1 MPWAFLI
8 GAVFPFL
15 DPAGWHLRVGGLEWK
30 PIEIGLGLWLAY
42 ALVIGIQNPGLIGR
56 LWDPIVLLWGLS
68 WLGLLAVNLAGAAYP
83 GMALRLILRWGAAW
97 ALFASLRVVRPGWK
111 AGHRFVD
118 GFIAGSLV
126 TLMGGLVEA
135 IGEDRVDPFLA
146 WFRTA
151 PTEVEGFRRWA
162 SVFEHANVAGLE
174 WALAGLA
181 CGFRLHGASPRTPR
195 WVFGGLAVAFTAG
208 VLLTYSRGA
217 TLILGTGWA
226 LLTLWEGRW
235 GRPKYGLT
243 LAVTG
248 IGLGTVLFYTDSV
261 FRERWWPS
269 GRPWVAARLEPV
281 EFPMSS
287 RPTSQRVMVH
297 NIGALRWPRGGR
309 HPVRLAYHLVD
320 EHGRLYCLDVRRY
333 SLPQDVGPGERQV
346 LEVTVPAV
354 ACAPRCR
361 GRWDLVWERV
371 TWFDPTVQG
380 IMFGIRATDSRLPGR
395 GPGADKPPECGPGVY
410 LPPPRVV
417 TLHQAGRVL
426 QRQRV
431 ELGRWRLY
439 ALAWDLWRQRPWAG
453 WGLDAFRLR
462 LAEMAGG
469 VWPTGTVTSNQL
481 FLEILVGGGLIGLGL
496 LVLWA
501 VPLAIRLGR
510 RLLAPDEWVIYRW
523 MALLIGST
531 GLWDF
536 MMGFY
541 VVLGLF
547 AISAAWGMGNE
558 VGVRCWVLGVKDRA
572 SPDS

>member
-8 GAVFPFL
+8 GAAFPFL

-30 PIEIGLGLWLAY
+30 PIEVGLGLWLMY
-42 ALVIGIQNPGLIGR
+42 GLSVGIRNPGAVRR
-56 LWDPIVLLWGLS
+56 LRDPVTLLWGLS
-68 WLGLLAVNLAGAAYP
+68 LLILLVVNSVGAVDPGAA
-83 GMALRLILRWGAAW
+83 LRMGLRWVAAW
-97 ALFASLRVVRPGWK
+97 ALFASLRVVRPGPE
-111 AGHRFVD
+111 AARRFLD
-118 GFIAGSLV
+118 GFIAGSLM
-126 TLMGGLVEA
+126 TLLLGLAEG
-135 IGEDRVDPFLA
+135 IGEDRVDPWLA

-162 SVFEHANVAGLE
+162 SIFEHANVAGVW

-181 CGFRLHGASPRTPR
+181 CGFRLHGTSLRTHR
-195 WVFGGLAVAFTAG
+195 WIFGGLAVAFTAG

-217 TLILGTGWA
+217 ALILGTGWA
-226 LLTLWEGRW
+226 LLTLWERRW
-235 GRPKYGLT
+235 GRPKYGLA

-248 IGLGTVLFYTDSV
+248 IGVGTVLFCTDSV

-269 GRPWVAARLEPV
+269 GRPWVAARLMPT
-281 EFPMSS
+281 EFPTSPY
-287 RPTSQRVMVH
+287 PTRQKVVVY
-297 NIGALRWPRGGR
+297 NAGALRWSWGGR
-309 HPVRLAYHLVD
+309 HPVQLAYHLVD

-333 SLPQDVGPGERQV
+333 PLPHDVEPGVHQV

-371 TWFDPTVQG
+371 TWFDPTVQQ
-380 IMFGIRATDSRLPGR
+380 IMFGIRATGGRLPGR
-395 GPGADKPPECGPGVY
+395 GAASDRPPECRSGIY
-410 LPPPRVV
+410 LPPPPHV
-417 TLHQAGRVL
+417 TAVHQAGRVL

-439 ALAWDLWRQRPWAG
+439 ALAWDLWRQRPWVG

-469 VWPTGTVTSNQL
+469 VWPTGTVTSNQM
-481 FLEILVGGGLIGLGL
+481 FLEVLVGGGIVGLGL
-496 LVLWA
+496 LALWA
-501 VPLAIRLGR
+501 IPLIIRLGR
-510 RLLAPDEWVIYRW
+510 RLWASDEGVVYRW

-541 VVLGLF
+541 VVLGLG
-547 AISAAWGMGNE
+547 AISAAWGME
-558 VGVRCWVLGVKDRA
+558 VGQVGSRRQADEG
-572 SPDS
+572 